1 MLSLSR
7 EAQRYLLWLARRALE
22 QHFRNAPLDLKTLGA
37 SVPEPALAE
46 LGGAFV
52 TLHRQ
57 GRLRGCIGY
66 IQPTR
71 PLYVTVAEAALDAA
85 FHDPRFPPLEASE
98 LPEVEIEI
106 SLLSPCFDIRPEEVE
121 VGQHGLIVS
130 QGALRGLLL
139 PQVATEY
146 GWDREHFL
154 EETCLKAGLAP
165 DAWKKGAHLEAFTA
179 EVFSEAPAKES
190 EPASLRRPSYE

>member
-22 QHFRNAPLDLKTLGA
+22 QHFRNPPLDLKALGA

-98 LPEVEIEI
+98 LAEVEIEI

-146 GWDREHFL
+146 GWDRERFL

-165 DAWKKGAHLEAFTA
+165 NAWKKGAHLEAFTA
-179 EVFSEAPAKES
+179 EVFSEAPLKDS
-190 EPASLRRPSYE
+190 EPAPLARPSFE